1 MDQHSEQLSEISE
14 PSEESPSEKDS
25 PPIFNSGV
33 ESSQETSTKVD
44 CKQTLNE
51 KTPEKDIVIPVEVN
65 VHINSTTLEKP
76 CNVTNNEV
84 NSTIFSSEP
93 SDSEVSKIQQE
104 VTKLNISEVDI
115 NVKKQ
120 NSIPASK
127 VVVNRESDSLKSL
140 LLYEGSTD
148 SEDSDVENKNE
159 SVPSAKMAKTKAK
172 TVKSSKISDREPL
185 DYSSDS
191 GSGSSD
197 SESDSTACTLSSES
211 DSDSSVGIFEHSDD
225 DSGSVIITGDNDIRN
240 ESPNKGAVKKT
251 QNKTS
256 RDELVLLPPI
266 PDLSQLTISSDVE
279 FMHMGRVSAIILECV
294 TVIALPN
301 TPAFDLD
308 TMLFINDE
316 VGKKKKPLGPV
327 DDVLGPVS
335 EPIYCVRFN
344 NENEVKAAG
353 IESGMKVFAAP
364 KNEEFTKFV
373 FVKELLKLKGT
384 DASWLNDQ
392 EQPTEMA
399 EFSDDEEERANHYNQ
414 KKTSGKRKLEDSVER
429 HRQYERTM
437 NQCNT
442 LNTRVCRL
450 MDTHRRLS
458 RHIHHHSGNTVAALT
473 SEVPPP
479 GCPELS
485 SVLPAFNPTV
495 PPPGYGPFGVGFS
508 QPYVGPSNMFMPD
521 MIMSMPVPVSLSGFN
536 FSSAPPAFNSVEGP
550 PAP

>member
-1 MDQHSEQLSEISE
+1 MDQCK
-14 PSEESPSEKDS
+14 KDS
-25 PPIFNSGV
+25 LPIFKNEV
-33 ESSQETSTKVD
+33 ESSQETSTRVA
-44 CKQTLNE
+44 CKQTPNE
-51 KTPEKDIVIPVEVN
+51 KNPKRDIVIPVAVN
-65 VHINSTTLEKP
+65 AHIDSTTLEKP
-76 CNVTNNEV
+76 CNVTNNEA
-84 NSTIFSSEP
+84 NSTTLTSES
-93 SDSEVSKIQQE
+93 SDSEVSRIQQE
-104 VTKLNISEVDI
+104 VTKLNISEGDK
-115 NVKKQ
+115 NMKKP

-140 LLYEGSTD
+140 LLYEGSSE

-159 SVPSAKMAKTKAK
+159 FVPSAKMATAKVK
-172 TVKSSKISDREPL
+172 TVTSSKKSGREPL

-211 DSDSSVGIFEHSDD
+211 DSDSSVGLFEHSDD
-225 DSGSVIITGDNDIRN
+225 DSGSVIITVDNAIRN

-251 QNKTS
+251 QNKTG
-256 RDELVLLPPI
+256 RDELELLPPI
-266 PDLSQLTISSDVE
+266 PDLSQLTIGSDVE

-294 TVIALPN
+294 TVMALPN

-399 EFSDDEEERANHYNQ
+399 EFSDDEEERANRYSQ
-414 KKTSGKRKLEDSVER
+414 KTTSGKRKFEDSVER

-458 RHIHHHSGNTVAALT
+458 RHIHHHPGNTVVAPTL
-473 SEVPPP
+473 EVPPV

-485 SVLPAFNPTV
+485 SVLPGFNPTV
-495 PPPGYGPFGVGFS
+495 PPPGYGPLGVGLS

-521 MIMSMPVPVSLSGFN
+521 NIINMPVPVSLSGFN
-536 FSSAPPAFNSVEGP
+536 FSSAPPVFNSVEGP